1 MCKSSVCN
9 FASLCCYISLKSS
22 SPRLREVSFLVIVTT
37 KSQFPTFQQMQ
48 ETSFTSIRIY
58 HVCIARCI
66 LRCNVLW
73 CCCLSQLSIGA
84 AKKLSGLSWFTTQR
98 LYCIIKE
105 FGISKTG
112 PWSQALNLAEVC
124 VFATA
129 WNIAN
134 VVNLVFTFLFP
145 VFFSLSFH
153 SFSYPSLFL
162 PFVSCEFFYFLFCSL
177 SSSMH
182 TLLDDNNIYLWCFAG
197 SYSHVFTNTA
207 IVQTVQYQRVYYL
220 LYEYI
225 VESILSFSARKRFVE
240 NSDLSLVTETMDWR
254 HKNRKSH
261 LESVT
266 MCSCSG

>member
-145 VFFSLSFH
+145 VFFSLSLH

-162 PFVSCEFFYFLFCSL
+162 PFVSCEFFFIF
-177 SSSMH
+177 
-182 TLLDDNNIYLWCFAG
+182 F
-197 SYSHVFTNTA
+197 
-207 IVQTVQYQRVYYL
+207 
-220 LYEYI
+220 
-225 VESILSFSARKRFVE
+225 IL
-240 NSDLSLVTETMDWR
+240 
-254 HKNRKSH
+254 
-261 LESVT
+261 
-266 MCSCSG
+266 

>member
-145 VFFSLSFH
+145 VFFSLSLY

-162 PFVSCEFFYFLFCSL
+162 PFVSCEFFFIFYSVAFPHLCTLFSTITTYTCDVSQVRIVTYSQIRRSFKLSNINGFIIYCTSTSL
-177 SSSMH
+177 SPYCHSAHENALSK
-182 TLLDDNNIYLWCFAG
+182 
-197 SYSHVFTNTA
+197 TA
-207 IVQTVQYQRVYYL
+207 ICH
-220 LYEYI
+220 
-225 VESILSFSARKRFVE
+225 LSPKRWTDDTKTGKVI
-240 NSDLSLVTETMDWR
+240 
-254 HKNRKSH
+254 
-261 LESVT
+261 
-266 MCSCSG
+266 

>member
-1 MCKSSVCN
+1 
-9 FASLCCYISLKSS
+9 
-22 SPRLREVSFLVIVTT
+22 
-37 KSQFPTFQQMQ
+37 
-48 ETSFTSIRIY
+48 
-58 HVCIARCI
+58 VCIARCI

-145 VFFSLSFH
+145 VFFLFPFIIFH
-153 SFSYPSLFL
+153 TL
-162 PFVSCEFFYFLFCSL
+162 PFSCLSSPVSFFYFLFCSL

-197 SYSHVFTNTA
+197 SYIHVFTNTA